1 MMELRADF
9 HLVREEMFTP
19 SAMPFI
25 FIPYLVQEKQS
36 ILIQKN
42 AVLRFIILSQK
53 NVIFHFLLLK

>member
-9 HLVREEMFTP
+9 HLVREEMFSP

-25 FIPYLVQEKQS
+25 FIPYLGQEKQS

-42 AVLRFIILSQK
+42 AVLRSTILSQK
-53 NVIFHFLLLK
+53 NVIFHYLLLK

>member
-42 AVLRFIILSQK
+42 AVLRFIIFQK